1 MQSRYICGARF
12 LSETP
17 IYRIV
22 GADHCR
28 YSSRDESVGRLVV
41 RNVKASESEDDE
53 VLEKMVPTDLL
64 TSTGTIGASHGWVAT
79 LKDHLVCL
87 QDDLNPFV
95 SDSDPKRISLQ
106 RPETL
111 PHCQTQLVT
120 NVAMSSSSPED
131 EDCILAVKF
140 LGPQLSLCRPAE
152 KKTQWVN
159 IRVEDQ
165 GFFSSRVMY
174 SNQEKMFS
182 MLGRGG
188 TLTGSW
194 DLEKHSSRSL
204 YYRRYKEYLQSE
216 MTDMCM
222 CRRTEHLVESPSG
235 ETFMVKWYT
244 EMCGE
249 GPDDGV
255 PHWKRFMVFQVAGG
269 DAIDTD
275 EITYYIKDL
284 CIFLSTKGEPF
295 CVEASLYGLTPNC
308 IYYVGD
314 YDYGKVN
321 IGNNEWVGGYGFS
334 PAPYFIPP
342 QF

>member
-1 MQSRYICGARF
+1 MFIGFLHHQKHSLSSLLLSRLSRLSLNKPPALAVRRYLCGARF
-12 LSETP
+12 LSETS

-41 RNVKASESEDDE
+41 RNAKASQDEDDE
-53 VLEKMVPTDLL
+53 VLEKMVPRI
-64 TSTGTIGASHGWVAT
+64 ST

-87 QDDLNPFV
+87 QDDPNPFA

-174 SNQEKMFS
+174 SNEEKMFS

-188 TLTGSW
+188 TQTGSW
-194 DLEKHSSRSL
+194 DLEKHRSRSL
-204 YYRRYKEYLQSE
+204 YYRRYNEYLQSE
-216 MTDMCM
+216 MQDMSM
-222 CRRTEHLVESPSG
+222 CRRTEHLVESPAG
-235 ETFMVKWYT
+235 EMFMVKWYT

-255 PHWKRFMVFQVAGG
+255 PHWKRFMVH
-269 DAIDTD
+269 
-275 EITYYIKDL
+275 

-314 YDYGKVN
+314 FDYGKVN